1 MRTIKFRGQSI
12 IGEWQFGN
20 LVKCPNGR
28 CFIGWGKT
36 LEDEANEDDD
46 LRFFGIE
53 VKPETVGQF
62 TGLKDKNGVEIY
74 ENDIISDGEYSNAV
88 TLTNGRWTMSPAGES
103 FEGYNTVSSIIG
115 NLHEKGW
122 EIDAETGYI
131 NTLEDVG
138 IVG

>member
-1 MRTIKFRGQSI
+1 MNREIKFRGQSV

-36 LEDEANEDDD
+36 MEDEEDVDDD

-62 TGLKDKNGVEIY
+62 TGLKDKNGVELY
-74 ENDIISDGEYSNAV
+74 EGDILETKFNKQLTGHSFVFFDKHGSWRIGPLEYRLSCV
-88 TLTNGRWTMSPAGES
+88 THESEAAGNIHDNPELLTPP
-103 FEGYNTVSSIIG
+103 
-115 NLHEKGW
+115 K
-122 EIDAETGYI
+122 
-131 NTLEDVG
+131 
-138 IVG
+138 